1 MEFVQWVFNLTLSL
15 FKYPFTLFGYT
26 LSAWEV
32 FIWSI
37 VAGLVIWFFKEV
49 FS

>member
-1 MEFVQWVFNLTLSL
+1 MEFVQQIFALALSL
-15 FKYPFTLFGYT
+15 FKYEFTLFGYT

-37 VAGLVIWFFKEV
+37 VAGIVIWFFKEA